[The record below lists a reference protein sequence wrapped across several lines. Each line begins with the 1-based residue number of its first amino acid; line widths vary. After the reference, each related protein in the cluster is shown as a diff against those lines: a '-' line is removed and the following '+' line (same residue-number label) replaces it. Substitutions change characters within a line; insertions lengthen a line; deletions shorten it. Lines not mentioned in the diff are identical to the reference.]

1 MPGIEEVTEK
11 LTRLRRVLGELPGAV
26 VAYSG
31 GADSAF
37 LAEMSHRI
45 LGHRFLAVTADT
57 PSLPRRELGD
67 ATQLARARGWR
78 HRVVATHEVED
89 ERYAANP
96 VDRCYFCKSAL
107 FDRLGPL
114 AERLRVPIL
123 LGTNLDDLG
132 DWRPGQAAAD
142 ERGARH
148 PLVEAGLTKAEIRQ
162 ASRTLGL
169 PTADKPAAACM
180 ASRFAYGVRIT
191 EEGLA
196 RAERAEES
204 LLDRG
209 FPVVRVRDLG
219 DDRARVEVAADDLSR
234 LMPISAEVC
243 EELSRLGF
251 VQVTIDEEGYRRG
264 ALNEGMLLAIGSHA
278 GKRPG

>member
-1 MPGIEEVTEK
+1 MAETREVAGK
-11 LTRLRRVLGELPGAV
+11 LTKLQGILRALPGAV

-37 LAEMSHRI
+37 LAEMAHQV
-45 LGHRFLAVTADT
+45 LGHRFLAVTADS
-57 PSLPRRELGD
+57 PSLPRRELDD
-67 ATQLARARGWR
+67 ALSLARARGWR
-78 HRVVATHEVED
+78 HQVIATTEMGD

-107 FDRLGPL
+107 FDRLDPL
-114 AERLRVPIL
+114 ARRLGVPVL

-132 DWRPGQAAAD
+132 DWRPGQAAAT

-148 PLVEAGLTKAEIRQ
+148 PLVEAELTKAEIRR

-191 EEGLA
+191 PEGLA
-196 RAERAEES
+196 RIERAEES
-204 LLDRG
+204 ILSRG

-219 DDRARVEVAADDLSR
+219 QDRARVEVAAEDLPR
-234 LMPISAEVC
+234 LVSISEEIRA
-243 EELSRLGF
+243 ELSALGF
-251 VQVTIDEEGYRRG
+251 HQVTIDEEGYRRG
-264 ALNEGMLLAIGSHA
+264 ALNEGMVLMVGSPLRM
-278 GKRPG
+278 G

>member
-1 MPGIEEVTEK
+1 
-11 LTRLRRVLGELPGAV
+11 
-26 VAYSG
+26 AYSG

-37 LAEMSHRI
+37 LAEMSHRV
-45 LGHRFLAVTADT
+45 LGPRFLAVTADT
-57 PSLPRRELGD
+57 PSLPRRELED
-67 ATQLARARGWR
+67 AIRLARARGWR
-78 HRVVATHEVED
+78 HRVVATNEIED

-96 VDRCYFCKSAL
+96 LDRCYFCKSAL
-107 FDRLGPL
+107 FDRLAPL
-114 AERLRVPIL
+114 ARRLRAPIL

-162 ASRTLGL
+162 ASRALGL

-180 ASRFAYGVRIT
+180 ASRFAYGVRVT
-191 EEGLA
+191 GEGLA
-196 RAERAEES
+196 RVERAEES
-204 LLDRG
+204 LLRRG

-219 DDRARVEVAADDLSR
+219 EDRARVEVAAEDLSR
-234 LMPISAEVC
+234 LIPISGEVC

-251 VQVTIDEEGYRRG
+251 VKVTIDEEGYRRG
-264 ALNEGMLLAIGSHA
+264 ALNEGMSLTVRSPAGRGLA
-278 GKRPG
+278 